1 MSKMKELI
9 SDWRYVKLCLYIVF
23 TTTLLYIVYHLIGN
37 FGKVMTVL
45 GTVLGNFFQA
55 LSPLIIGLILAYL
68 LSPLVDV
75 IDRNI
80 MDKIFFKLPTNPVK
94 LEKRLKTRRMIS
106 IIITFL
112 LIMAAICAIIYAFA
126 VLIVGQLVFTSLQ
139 SMIDS
144 IINYFMKYEDVIR
157 QWANVLP
164 QSNLE
169 EKLPEVV
176 NTLVNWFS
184 NNFSTDAIMKFITKL
199 GGSIVNIILGIVV
212 SIYLIKDRDF
222 FKRIWR
228 KTLHITLS
236 QKSNAI
242 VTETLGD
249 INLVLSKFLRGQLLD
264 ALIIAVLS
272 SIGLTLID
280 LDFAV
285 FIGCFAGMA
294 NVIPYF
300 GPVIGMVPAA
310 IIGLLTGGI
319 SQGVLAVIIL
329 FAIQQ
334 IDSSII
340 YPKVVGTSIGLH
352 PVFVL
357 VSVTLGGYY
366 GGIIG
371 MLLAVPIAAII
382 KVFLMKKIMTLE
394 SDEEE

>member
-37 FGKVMTVL
+37 FGKVITVI

-68 LSPLVDV
+68 LSPLVDA

-94 LEKRLKTRRMIS
+94 LEKRLKTRRMVS

-144 IINYFMKYEDVIR
+144 IFNYFMKYEGVIR
-157 QWANVLP
+157 EWANVLP

-169 EKLPEVV
+169 ERLPEVV

-184 NNFSTDAIMKFITKL
+184 NNFSTDAIMKFVTKL

-371 MLLAVPIAAII
+371 MLLAVPIAAIV